1 MSASSA
7 PRPWRQ
13 AVLRTVVGTS
23 LAVGLAGCTVATS
36 ASGTSS
42 SVAVSASPSAAPVA
56 AARAGATVVVTV
68 PQLGSPAPSAL
79 SSSSRPVR
87 SSSRVGSTSPDIH
100 PTLTGPS
107 PDTRSV
113 ATTAMTTT
121 RAPSTSAAQATTTAT
136 TTTASTAT
144 ATAATLAPATL
155 SVKLANCPSCTVL
168 GTHAGVTSTLGAA
181 LVATGAGKAAL
192 LALRADGSVAGVGNV
207 VYGTTFPTQAGG
219 QLACDSRSRCI
230 VIAQQ
235 SDGTAIASAYQVS
248 AQGVW
253 SEVTGE
259 PGIASVTGKA
269 QTLTVD
275 GDVGVAVQDEADGT
289 TVWLVYVWQG
299 DGYGV
304 TGCTAAATPDPN
316 ALSMDDCLS

>member
-1 MSASSA
+1 MSAFSA
-7 PRPWRQ
+7 PRPWLQ

-23 LAVGLAGCTVATS
+23 LAIGLAGCTVATS

-42 SVAVSASPSAAPVA
+42 SAAVSVSPSAGPVA

-68 PQLGSPAPSAL
+68 PQLGSPALSSPSSPAG
-79 SSSSRPVR
+79 SSSRA
-87 SSSRVGSTSPDIH
+87 GTATSPIVR
-100 PTLTGPS
+100 PTLSGS
-107 PDTRSV
+107 AVDSRSA
-113 ATTAMTTT
+113 ATTAIT
-121 RAPSTSAAQATTTAT
+121 RAPSTSTAQATTTASI
-136 TTTASTAT
+136 TTASTSAT
-144 ATAATLAPATL
+144 ATATLAPATL

-219 QLACDSRSRCI
+219 QLACDSGSRCI

-259 PGIASVTGKA
+259 PGIASVTAKA

-304 TGCTAAATPDPN
+304 TGCTAAATPDPK
-316 ALSMDDCLS
+316 ALSMDACLS